1 MQCIWSTSFT
11 IFVLLPKKEEA
22 GRLCR
27 EKLAENEEAVSQGAR
42 GRAGGRR
49 LWLRAAC
56 HGLQYVFLHSF
67 LKTQSQTRCF
77 FTTFTIKN
85 WNFEVVYP
93 VFDTSIW
100 YWKDL
105 WIYDIWERAYICIL
119 YTYIYARLHMCMY
132 STWPKWSRQSRFIWE
147 GCTLTIAFE
156 KPWKTQEGAV
166 SISHLAWTLMD
177 TSKTHPHIL
186 SHGLASGS
194 LYLIHSA
201 LLFLENPPSADDSTS
216 IFLCIPM
223 TFTG

>member
-1 MQCIWSTSFT
+1 MFMKYIFH
-11 IFVLLPKKEEA
+11 FVLLPKKEEA

-42 GRAGGRR
+42 GRVGGRR

-105 WIYDIWERAYICIL
+105 WIYDIWERAYI
-119 YTYIYARLHMCMY
+119 YIYVYCIRIYMHVCICVCTVRGLSGQDSRALFGRAALWRLHLKNHGRPKKGLCPFHTLHGHIQNS
-132 STWPKWSRQSRFIWE
+132 STYP
-147 GCTLTIAFE
+147 
-156 KPWKTQEGAV
+156 
-166 SISHLAWTLMD
+166 
-177 TSKTHPHIL
+177 
-186 SHGLASGS
+186 
-194 LYLIHSA
+194 
-201 LLFLENPPSADDSTS
+201 
-216 IFLCIPM
+216 
-223 TFTG
+223 